1 MLDKPARG
9 LFITGNDTEVGKT
22 WVGSII
28 VRSLVAAGY
37 RVGVYKPVASD
48 CVFDGRTLVS
58 EDAIAL
64 WNAAGSPLTLEH
76 VCPQRFRVPLAPH
89 LAARNEGREV
99 SSEQFREGLSAWA
112 GHCDVVVVE
121 GSGGLMSPISDDEYV
136 ADLALEFGY
145 PLLIVAANVLGAI
158 NQTLQTLVTAA
169 SFRAGL
175 PVAGIVM
182 NDLRQFEAD
191 LSSES
196 NPHQIAIRS
205 LAPVLGR
212 VRYEADQ
219 LDQPVDWFALAS
231 PATHARDHRV
241 PLR

>member
-1 MLDKPARG
+1 MIDKPARG

-22 WVGSII
+22 WVASII

-64 WNAAGSPLTLEH
+64 WNAAGAPMTLDH

-99 SSEQFREGLSAWA
+99 SSQQLRDGLSAWS
-112 GHCDVVVVE
+112 GHCDLVVIE
-121 GSGGLMSPISDDEYV
+121 GAGGLMSPISDDEYV

-145 PLLIVAANVLGAI
+145 PLVVVAANMLGAI

-169 SFRAGL
+169 SFRTGL

-182 NDLRQFEAD
+182 NDLRQLESD
-191 LSSES
+191 VSSES
-196 NPHQIAIRS
+196 NPREIAIRS

-212 VRYEADQ
+212 VRYESDQ
-219 LDQPVDWFALAS
+219 LDQPVDWFALAGPVAS
-231 PATHARDHRV
+231 RSNHRV